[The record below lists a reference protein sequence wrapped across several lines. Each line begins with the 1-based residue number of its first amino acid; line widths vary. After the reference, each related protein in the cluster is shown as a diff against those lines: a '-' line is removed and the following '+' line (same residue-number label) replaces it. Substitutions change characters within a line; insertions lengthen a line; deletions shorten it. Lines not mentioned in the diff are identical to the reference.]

1 MKGERIMTDKEI
13 EIVKEAML
21 NPGKRFEVKRE
32 DIEAKIQYFKD
43 IGCTLFITKGKPFID
58 YDV

>member
-21 NPGKRFEVKRE
+21 NPWKRFEVKRE
-32 DIEAKIQYFKD
+32 EGKI
-43 IGCTLFITKGKPFID
+43 IITDKRVKK
-58 YDV
+58 